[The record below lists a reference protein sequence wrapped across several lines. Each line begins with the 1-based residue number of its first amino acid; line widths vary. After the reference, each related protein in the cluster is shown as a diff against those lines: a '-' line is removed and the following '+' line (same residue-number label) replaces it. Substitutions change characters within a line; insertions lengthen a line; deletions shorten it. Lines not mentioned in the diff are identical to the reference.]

1 MLSKQSIRKEHT
13 IYLND
18 VLMTK
23 EEIIEISK
31 DFNEKEEKHF
41 RKMLQQGGS
50 LKIKGNKFKIN
61 NDDTC
66 MVKDNCNEKVLLTNM
81 KTCTQQNYC
90 FASGY
95 EECIFIMTR

>member
-23 EEIIEISK
+23 EEIIEISR

-61 NDDTC
+61 
-66 MVKDNCNEKVLLTNM
+66 K
-81 KTCTQQNYC
+81 
-90 FASGY
+90 Y
-95 EECIFIMTR
+95 EYKQRNSKGEFEEAAKPHSAEDWE

>member
-50 LKIKGNKFKIN
+50 LKIKGNKFRIN
-61 NDDTC
+61 
-66 MVKDNCNEKVLLTNM
+66 K
-81 KTCTQQNYC
+81 
-90 FASGY
+90 Y
-95 EECIFIMTR
+95 EYKQRNSKGEFEEAAKPHRPEDWE

>member
-1 MLSKQSIRKEHT
+1 MLSKQSIRKEHI

-31 DFNEKEEKHF
+31 DFNEKEEQHF

-61 NDDTC
+61 
-66 MVKDNCNEKVLLTNM
+66 K
-81 KTCTQQNYC
+81 
-90 FASGY
+90 Y
-95 EECIFIMTR
+95 EYKQRNSKGEFEEAAKPHRAEDWE

>member
-23 EEIIEISK
+23 EEIIEISR

-61 NDDTC
+61 
-66 MVKDNCNEKVLLTNM
+66 K
-81 KTCTQQNYC
+81 
-90 FASGY
+90 Y
-95 EECIFIMTR
+95 EYKQRNSKGEFEEAAKPHRAEDWE

>member
-23 EEIIEISK
+23 EEIIEISR

-50 LKIKGNKFKIN
+50 LKIKGNKFKIDKYEYKQRN
-61 NDDTC
+61 S
-66 MVKDNCNEKVLLTNM
+66 KNE
-81 KTCTQQNYC
+81 
-90 FASGY
+90 F
-95 EECIFIMTR
+95 EEAAKPHRAEDWE

>member
-1 MLSKQSIRKEHT
+1 MLSKQSIRTEHT

-31 DFNEKEEKHF
+31 DFNEKEELHF

-50 LKIKGNKFKIN
+50 LKIKGNKFKISKYEYKQRN
-61 NDDTC
+61 S
-66 MVKDNCNEKVLLTNM
+66 KGEFEEAAKPHRNEDW
-81 KTCTQQNYC
+81 
-90 FASGY
+90 
-95 EECIFIMTR
+95 E